1 MKQANKKN
9 HDPGVFPCSIFGV
22 TLIYSNTNTI
32 KIIPS

>member
-9 HDPGVFPCSIFGV
+9 HDPGVFPCSILGV

>member
-9 HDPGVFPCSIFGV
+9 HDPGVLSCSIFGV